1 MSNDFTR
8 NYRFQ
13 RILVEAAEYRSLRQV
28 YESDPKITPP
38 TAKLLREC
46 FAATRRDDPGAL
58 HRLSGD
64 DE

>member
-1 MSNDFTR
+1 MSDDFTR

-13 RILVEAAEYRSLRQV
+13 RILVEAAEYTGCLAKF
-28 YESDPKITPP
+28 ESDPQIRPR

-46 FAATRRDDPGAL
+46 FAETCRDDPGAL
-58 HRLSGD
+58 HRLASD